1 MKFKNYIYLIL
12 FMTTLIF
19 TIPVESKTVLITG
32 SNRGIGLEF
41 TNQYAQMG
49 WNVIA
54 SSRTPEDDEELIKLS
69 REFKNISIEKL
80 DVTNHKQID
89 DLAKKLKDI
98 PIDVLL
104 NNAGIL
110 GGDEKV
116 QQIGNLDFESMEN
129 VYKTNT
135 IAPLKMA
142 EAFLNNVLSSDEKKI
157 IVITSGTASITNV
170 PDVSGVKKIS
180 KYYKPL
186 YLYRMSK
193 TAINMGYKNLALELA
208 PQGVHVGIM
217 APGIVETRL
226 LQQAGYSGMGMST
239 KDSVTNVIRNINNL
253 GPETSGKYILFN
265 GKTLPW

>member
-1 MKFKNYIYLIL
+1 MVL
-12 FMTTLIF
+12 TLSV
-19 TIPVESKTVLITG
+19 PVESKTVLITG

-49 WNVIA
+49 WSVIA
-54 SSRTPEDDEELIKLS
+54 SSRTPEDDKELIKLS

-80 DVTNHKQID
+80 DVINHKQID
-89 DLAKKLKDI
+89 DLAKKLKDV
-98 PIDVLL
+98 PIDILL

-110 GGDEKV
+110 GGGEKV
-116 QQIGNLDFESMEN
+116 QSIGNLDFESMEN
-129 VYKTNT
+129 VYKVNT
-135 IAPLKMA
+135 IGPLKVA
-142 EAFLNNVLSSDEKKI
+142 EAFLDNVLLSVEKKI
-157 IVITSGTASITNV
+157 IVITSGTASIANV

-193 TAINMGYKNLALELA
+193 TAINMGFRNLAVELA

-226 LQQAGYSGMGMST
+226 LKQAGYSGMGMST
-239 KDSVTNVIRNINNL
+239 KESVTNVIRNIENL
-253 GPETSGKYILFN
+253 GPKTSGKYILFN

>member
-1 MKFKNYIYLIL
+1 MKSYNLFLFKILLVTIYILSFPL
-12 FMTTLIF
+12 KS
-19 TIPVESKTVLITG
+19 ETVFITG

-41 TNQYAQMG
+41 TNQYAKMG
-49 WNVIA
+49 WSVIA
-54 SSRTPEDDEELIKLS
+54 TSRTPKDDIKLQILAKKYS
-69 REFKNISIEKL
+69 NISIHQL

-89 DLAKKLKDI
+89 ELALKLKDI

-110 GGDEKV
+110 GGSEDNQK
-116 QQIGNLDFESMEN
+116 IGNLDFDSMEK

-135 IAPLKMA
+135 IAPLKIA
-142 EAFLNNVLSSDEKKI
+142 ESFLNNVERSKQKKI
-157 IVITSGTASITNV
+157 IVITSGTASIANV
-170 PDVSGVKKIS
+170 RAT

-193 TAINMGYKNLALELA
+193 TAINMGYRNLALELA
-208 PQGVHVGIM
+208 SKGIHVGIL

-239 KDSVTNVIRNINNL
+239 KESVTNVIRNIKNL
-253 GPETSGKYILFN
+253 GPKTSGKYVLFN